1 MNEIPKIK
9 LQQVSQDY
17 LERIKQQLP
26 DKKAPQPFVIGIIGL
41 IGSGKTTVAKLLTKK
56 LAGTALVKSDS
67 ARFLLKEAG
76 LEWGENVR
84 EVLFNTAQ
92 WLLRN
97 DYSVIFDRDFIEE
110 KKRKNTQKLVDELG
124 AKFYIIRI
132 KPNKDLSLKHLQKK
146 WEDLKSGKIKQNF
159 SHFLAVMPGEK
170 QGLFDR
176 VPFHEQLKSS
186 DVPQLIYEIDNSG
199 SLKFLKKQIN
209 SASALI
215 KAELKKRDV

>member
-17 LERIKQQLP
+17 LERTKQQLP
-26 DKKAPQPFVIGIIGL
+26 GKKASRPFVIGIIGL
-41 IGSGKTTVAKLLTKK
+41 ISSGKTTVAKLLNEK
-56 LAGTALVKSDS
+56 LTGTVLVKSDS

-76 LEWGENVR
+76 LKWGENVV
-84 EVLFNTAQ
+84 EVLSNTAR

-97 DYSVIFDRDFIEE
+97 GYSIIFDGDCIREE
-110 KKRKNTQKLVDELG
+110 KRKEIQKLVDELD

-146 WEDLKSGKIKQNF
+146 WEDLKRGKIPQNF

-170 QGLFDR
+170 QSLFDR

-186 DVPQLIYEIDNSG
+186 DVPQLIYEIDNSV

-209 SASALI
+209 SASVLI
-215 KAELKKRDV
+215 KAEIKKGK

>member
-1 MNEIPKIK
+1 MNEIPKAK

-17 LERIKQQLP
+17 LERIKQQLS
-26 DKKAPQPFVIGIIGL
+26 DKKASQPFVIGIIGL
-41 IGSGKTTVAKLLTKK
+41 IGSGKTTVAKLLNEK
-56 LAGTALVKSDS
+56 LTGTVLVKSDS

-76 LEWGENVR
+76 LKWGENVV
-84 EVLFNTAQ
+84 EVLSNTAR

-97 DYSVIFDRDFIEE
+97 GYSIIFDGDCIREE
-110 KKRKNTQKLVDELG
+110 KRKEIQKLVDELG

-132 KPNKDLSLKHLQKK
+132 KLDKDLCLKRLKQKWK
-146 WEDLKSGKIKQNF
+146 DLEKGKIKQNF

-170 QGLFDR
+170 QSLFDR
-176 VPFHEQLKSS
+176 ASFHEQLKSS

-215 KAELKKRDV
+215 KAEIEKGK